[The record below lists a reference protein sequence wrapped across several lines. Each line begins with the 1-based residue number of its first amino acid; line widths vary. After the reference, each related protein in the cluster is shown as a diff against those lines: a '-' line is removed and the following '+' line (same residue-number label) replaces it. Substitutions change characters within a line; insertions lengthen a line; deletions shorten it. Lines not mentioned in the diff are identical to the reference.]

1 MPPCAR
7 ATARLPTSDHS
18 RCHDMC
24 MVQSAGRGNVSEQQQ
39 ARLPTPDNTPSNSAS
54 GSEAASRTGP
64 SATDVEV
71 TPTLTEITNGLSTG
85 AESGAGPGS
94 GGQGSA
100 ATQPQLAAPRRST
113 QTPVWAWPVAATV
126 VVAVSGQFLGAVV
139 AAVIVAVLLVAA
151 IAKLLS
157 LRPDRPRGWAT
168 AISLI
173 VGVACGGAIYLGQ
186 ERLDGLAM
194 GRPSATPTPAHEPTA
209 TAGLPRPIS
218 SADLVAFDLRSLELR
233 GADLRGAILTGKRLS
248 GQNLKGANLSGADFS
263 GSDLSGARLYG
274 ADLRGAIL
282 RDACLQDANF
292 TGANLAG
299 ADFTG
304 ADIRGATIR
313 SPTDA
318 LPIVWPPTPSDKV
331 RCNG

>member
-1 MPPCAR
+1 
-7 ATARLPTSDHS
+7 
-18 RCHDMC
+18 
-24 MVQSAGRGNVSEQQQ
+24 MVQSSGRGHISKPQQ
-39 ARLPTPDNTPSNSAS
+39 ARLVTPDNAPSDSVS
-54 GSEAASRTGP
+54 GSEPDSTAGP
-64 SATDVEV
+64 TATDAEV
-71 TPTLTEITNGLSTG
+71 TPPPSGIADSLSAVSEPG
-85 AESGAGPGS
+85 AESS
-94 GGQGSA
+94 IQGQAST
-100 ATQPQLAAPRRST
+100 ATQPQLAARRRSA

-139 AAVIVAVLLVAA
+139 AAVIVAVLMVAA
-151 IAKLLS
+151 IARLLS
-157 LRPDRPRGWAT
+157 LRPDKPRGWAT

-173 VGVACGGAIYLGQ
+173 VGIACGGAIYLGQ
-186 ERLDGLAM
+186 ETLDGLTV
-194 GRPSATPTPAHEPTA
+194 GRPSASPTPTLEPTA

-233 GADLRGAILTGKRLS
+233 GASLRGANLTGKRLS
-248 GQNLKGANLSGADFS
+248 GQNLKGADLSGADFS

-304 ADIRGATIR
+304 ADIRGATFR
-313 SPTDA
+313 SPTET
-318 LPIVWPPTPSDKV
+318 LPTVWPPTPSDKV
-331 RCNG
+331 RCHG